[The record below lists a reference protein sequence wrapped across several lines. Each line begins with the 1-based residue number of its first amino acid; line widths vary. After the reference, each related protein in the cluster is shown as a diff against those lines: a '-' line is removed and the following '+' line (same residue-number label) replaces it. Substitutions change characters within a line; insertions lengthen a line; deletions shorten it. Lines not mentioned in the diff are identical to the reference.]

1 MKFAELYAEAIL
13 WTCYLEN
20 YPDPAKF
27 LNVYGLDNNERLLF
41 DCMGRFFPFDEFY
54 SRIDCYD
61 PRAINDLH
69 ISNKILILPWIYR
82 HVTSL
87 NVLSGKQI
95 ICPSSEMFDL
105 LDNKVEAK
113 KLLRK
118 LGIPTPEWAFV
129 NKGVRML
136 EKPVCNSSLG
146 LGIGFTND
154 NPRDG
159 YYLEEYLPG
168 CSSIGLQFF
177 VYDEAEFICAN
188 EMLYH
193 THGEKGF
200 TFHSQINVGQD
211 KLSQTLIGDCFNLI
225 EYLQGKGYRGL
236 INIDALVG
244 DGTHHILEINPRGSA
259 FLPVFFAASS
269 VGWTS
274 FITHMKV
281 GGMEKDEITLLD
293 FGRFK
298 KVVKKIQ

>member
-1 MKFAELYAEAIL
+1 MKFAELYTEAIL

-20 YPDPAKF
+20 YPEPERF
-27 LNVYGLDNNERLLF
+27 LNIYGLDDKERLLF
-41 DCMGRFFPFDEFY
+41 DCLGRFFPFGEFY
-54 SRIDCYD
+54 SRTDCYD
-61 PRAINDLH
+61 PRAINNLH
-69 ISNKILILPWIYR
+69 ISNKTLMLPWIYR
-82 HVTSL
+82 PVSPL
-87 NVLSGKQI
+87 NALSGKHI

-113 KLLRK
+113 KLLIK

-129 NKGVRML
+129 NKGVKML
-136 EKPVCNSSLG
+136 EKPVSNSSCG
-146 LGIGFTND
+146 LGIRFTND
-154 NPRDG
+154 NSRDG

-193 THGEKGF
+193 THGERDF
-200 TFHSQINVGQD
+200 TYHSQINIGQN
-211 KLSQTLIGDCFNLI
+211 KLPQMLIADCFNLI

-244 DGTHHILEINPRGSA
+244 AGTHYLLEINPRGSA
-259 FLPVFFAASS
+259 FLPIFFAASS

-274 FITHMKV
+274 FMTHMKK

-293 FGRFK
+293 FGRLK